1 METVSL
7 VLILLVLV
15 AFSGLVVRAVP
26 ALPLPLV
33 QVALGALLAW
43 PKGGVRVAFEPDVFL
58 LLFIPPLLFADAGA
72 SRNESS
78 CG

>member
-7 VLILLVLV
+7 VLILLVLA

-43 PKGGVRVAFEPDVFL
+43 PKGGVRVTFEPDVFL
-58 LLFIPPLLFADAGA
+58 LVFIPPPLFADAW
-72 SRNESS
+72 RPRR
-78 CG
+78 